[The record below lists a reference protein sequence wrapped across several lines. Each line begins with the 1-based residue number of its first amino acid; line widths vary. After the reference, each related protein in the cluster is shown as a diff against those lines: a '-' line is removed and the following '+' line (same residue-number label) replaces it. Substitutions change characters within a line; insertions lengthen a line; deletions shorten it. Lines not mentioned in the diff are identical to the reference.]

1 MPVIVFVSDHFCWV
15 ASGITSLNDDP
26 IGGRGGAYVS
36 RYGDYNR
43 KDLYDTSDSA
53 ALVAEA
59 KAASALDAKE
69 SKDHVHHVTIA
80 TTGLS
85 VSQTH
90 FYSLNLFPLQSVFGL
105 EQGKNPYSSQFF
117 EYSLSEKY
125 HIGHT
130 LIDHNAW
137 SKKFWKM
144 TFLLLLSLSFQ
155 RVKETVTKKMK
166 FGRQTIPVSPQL
178 QIGSPVVWIGWTW
191 GVVGT
196 TWRQLRIRSTAP
208 APPSPLAATPGTRL
222 PPVLGTSTWITA

>member
-90 FYSLNLFPLQSVFGL
+90 SYSVNLFPLQSVVGL
-105 EQGKNPYSSQFF
+105 VQGKNINPFFTGSIQSKERQWWREISQDW
-117 EYSLSEKY
+117 
-125 HIGHT
+125 HDRNG
-130 LIDHNAW
+130 
-137 SKKFWKM
+137 
-144 TFLLLLSLSFQ
+144 
-155 RVKETVTKKMK
+155 
-166 FGRQTIPVSPQL
+166 
-178 QIGSPVVWIGWTW
+178 
-191 GVVGT
+191 
-196 TWRQLRIRSTAP
+196 
-208 APPSPLAATPGTRL
+208 
-222 PPVLGTSTWITA
+222 